1 MPTIHEP
8 VTLLRENH
16 LRLTELF
23 RTFCTLAAH
32 DGGTSERH
40 ALVSRI
46 VRQLE
51 HHLRTVEEVVW
62 PALYDEYPGEVS
74 RDKAEVTHELLR
86 TLMAQLT
93 GMAPSEALFDARVF
107 ILMTLT
113 RQALDAEECELFPV
127 LRSARLQQTPREVA
141 DGIVQRR
148 AELDTAHQLL
158 DGLSD
163 LDMVGT
169 SQAGEARSGKRGS
182 GSRRPWLLRMMAGG
196 I

>member
-1 MPTIHEP
+1 MARQPNGGVCMPTIHEP

-16 LRLTELF
+16 LGLTQLF

-32 DGGTSERH
+32 DGGAADRH

-62 PALYDEYPGEVS
+62 PVLYDEYPGEVS

-86 TLMAQLT
+86 TLMAQLS
-93 GMAPSEALFDARVF
+93 GMSPSEALFDARVF
-107 ILMTLT
+107 ILMSLT

-127 LRSARLQQTPREVA
+127 LRSARLRQTPQEVA
-141 DGIVQRR
+141 DGIVRRR

-158 DGLSD
+158 DGLTD
-163 LDMVGT
+163 LDA
-169 SQAGEARSGKRGS
+169 SAAAQA
-182 GSRRPWLLRMMAGG
+182 
-196 I
+196 